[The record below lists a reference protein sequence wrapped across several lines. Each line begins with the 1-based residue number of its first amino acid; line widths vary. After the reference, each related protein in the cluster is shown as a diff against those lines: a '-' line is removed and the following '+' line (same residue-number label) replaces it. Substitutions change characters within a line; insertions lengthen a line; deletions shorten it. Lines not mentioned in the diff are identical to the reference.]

1 MGLTVYLDSCIVI
14 YIVEENSKFL
24 PAIEQRSRTTRDLS
38 FAVSPLT
45 ELECM
50 VLPLRTNNRSLL
62 DKFAL
67 WFEHTPQLALNREVF
82 LEASKLRAD
91 FHPLKTPDAI
101 HIAAAQHY
109 GVDEF
114 WTNDDRLKSVTG
126 TPIVKNILEAGSPP
140 YEGGVRL

>member
-1 MGLTVYLDSCIVI
+1 MGLTVYLDTCIVI

-24 PAIEQRSRTTRDLS
+24 PLIEQISRSTQDLS
-38 FAVSPLT
+38 FTVSPLT

-50 VLPLRTNNRSLL
+50 VMPLRTNNRDLL
-62 DKFAL
+62 DKFGL
-67 WFEHTPQLALNREVF
+67 WFENTPQLTLNRQVF

-91 FHPLKTPDAI
+91 LQSLKTPDAI
-101 HIAAAQHY
+101 HLAAAQYY

-126 TPIVKNILEAGSPP
+126 TPVVRNIARPDA
-140 YEGGVRL
+140 